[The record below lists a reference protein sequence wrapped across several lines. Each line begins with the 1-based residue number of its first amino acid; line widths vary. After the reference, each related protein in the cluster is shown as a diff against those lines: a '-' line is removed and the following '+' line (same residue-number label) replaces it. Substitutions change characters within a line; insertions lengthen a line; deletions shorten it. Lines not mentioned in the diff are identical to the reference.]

1 MIIGNN
7 IRNYLHKYF
16 FLVGKNRKK
25 LILLVGLFL
34 ISSILELL
42 SVGLIAPFIAVIT
55 APETLS
61 NYSFWNTFESILGIT
76 EIHSSLILL
85 GTTII
90 VIFFVKGVTGYWVK
104 KSIVKYAL
112 GIMRELTW
120 RLMSAY
126 QRMPYQFHI
135 KRNTS

>member
-1 MIIGNN
+1 MVIGNN

-34 ISSILELL
+34 IFSMLDMLSI
-42 SVGLIAPFIAVIT
+42 GLIAPFIAVIT

-61 NYSFWNTFESILGIT
+61 NYSFWNTFESIIGIK
-76 EIHSSLILL
+76 EIHSSLIFL

-104 KSIVKYAL
+104 KVL
-112 GIMRELTW
+112 
-120 RLMSAY
+120 
-126 QRMPYQFHI
+126 
-135 KRNTS
+135 